1 MIKEAARDISGEE
14 KRVTEKNHRGDLT
27 SDQEGRSVRARAR
40 NGETRSKVRGLRRGR
55 RGEGEED

>member
-40 NGETRSKVRGLRRGR
+40 AEWRDEEQSKGFTERKAR
-55 RGEGEED
+55 

>member
-27 SDQEGRSVRARAR
+27 SDQEGQSVRAR